1 MRLFGVTMV
10 RNEADIIEASVRH
23 NLSILDGLTV
33 IDHGSVDGTS
43 EILLA
48 LQRERLN
55 LRVLRDESPGFF
67 QAERLTAAAREAL
80 AREGADF
87 VFPID
92 ADEFIKVPSRERLEE
107 ALKQVPPE
115 EHAVAHWLTYVPLFR
130 DGEERAVG
138 PSHLRRRLRV
148 ERHDSYKSVIGRAFM
163 QPTQYLVSGNHLV
176 DDAGRDKPPRHLRLD
191 REAVALA
198 HCPVRSAA
206 QLERKIVL
214 GYLAHLET
222 RPDNEKQAFHW
233 RDLYEDILAGVDF
246 TAERLQEI
254 ACNYGLPRER
264 WQLCSAIELV
274 EDPVPLKAEL
284 RYASKTDLQPIWPGL
299 TEGRRRGRPTI
310 G

>member
-10 RNEADIIEASVRH
+10 RNESDIIEASVRH

-43 EILLA
+43 EILAA

-55 LRVLRDESPGFF
+55 LRVLRDDSAGFY
-67 QAERLTAAAREAL
+67 QAERLTAAARDAL

-92 ADEFIKVPSRERLEE
+92 ADEFIKTSSRDRLEE
-107 ALKQVPPE
+107 ALAQVPPA
-115 EHAVAHWLTYVPLFR
+115 EHAVAHWLTYVPEFR
-130 DGEERAVG
+130 DSEERAVG
-138 PSHLRRRLRV
+138 ASHLRRRLAI
-148 ERHDSYKSVIGRAFM
+148 ERHGSHKSVIGRAFM

-176 DDAGRDKPPRHLRLD
+176 DDAAQDKPPRHLRLD

-222 RPDNEKQAFHW
+222 KPDNDRQAFHW
-233 RDLYEDILAGVDF
+233 RDLYEDILAGTGF
-246 TAERLQEI
+246 TPERLAEI

-264 WQLCSAIELV
+264 WQPAASVALV
-274 EDPVPLKAEL
+274 DDPVPLRAEL
-284 RYASKTDLQPIWPGL
+284 RYAAKMDLQPLWPSFP
-299 TEGRRRGRPTI
+299 EGKRPRAA
-310 G
+310 